1 MQLNRPL
8 ILALAAATIVA
19 AATDCS
25 KFTGKKKCTKNKQCK
40 YEKRACVAKSSH
52 SLQGARRCTLHER
65 LTAKKFDR
73 KETNATYGQRGSHD
87 LPHCVLARL
96 QKCAGNSMSAAWS
109 QALKAA
115 RGLVDAPIP
124 GGVIKESGGLVA
136 SDLLRGDVIVAQ
148 IRSPWAWY
156 ASLWVYLSDHADER
170 PDGWVPHSAKWRNAL
185 SKERVRGESARDRQR
200 FGAFV
205 RMMSTPELGVLSLH
219 VWARYA
225 LAMSGQNWPTI
236 TPICTTVRGFF
247 SNLNLC
253 EEQNETARQVVS
265 DLRGALAYQRRK
277 RFCWIHVENVTAE
290 ATACFRTCAKL
301 YTDHNI
307 VHVLSSMDVL
317 PPHNNPSSTHV
328 PYEQLYDSA
337 LVRYIQQSDAAIFEL
352 FPEYS
357 ATPV

>member
-1 MQLNRPL
+1 M
-8 ILALAAATIVA
+8 
-19 AATDCS
+19 
-25 KFTGKKKCTKNKQCK
+25 G
-40 YEKRACVAKSSH
+40 
-52 SLQGARRCTLHER
+52 
-65 LTAKKFDR
+65 
-73 KETNATYGQRGSHD
+73 
-87 LPHCVLARL
+87 
-96 QKCAGNSMSAAWS
+96 AAWL

-156 ASLWVYLSDHADER
+156 ASLWVYLSDNA
-170 PDGWVPHSAKWRNAL
+170 DGWVPHWGKWKNVL

-236 TPICTTVRGFF
+236 TPITTTVRGFF
-247 SNLNLC
+247 SDLNLC

-301 YTDHNI
+301 YTDHKI

-317 PPHNNPSSTHV
+317 PPHNKPSSTHV
-328 PYEQLYDSA
+328 PYEQLYLEDSA
-337 LVRYIQQSDAAIFEL
+337 LVRYIQRSDAAIFEL